1 MKFVIAAVLFAH
13 GIGHVMGP
21 LQVFKV
27 AVVNPAWAGD
37 SWLLTGAGGQT
48 LGQAIGIV
56 LWMTA
61 LVGFVAAAAVVMGW
75 LPVTW
80 WVPLAVA
87 SSVASLAAIGLDRR
101 PARSARRWRPRRITR
116 TRPPGEMGR
125 EVLWTG
131 LILTGAAFAVLVLL
145 PLMIAL
151 PGMPYR

>member
-27 AVVNPAWAGD
+27 AVINPAWAGD
-37 SWLLTGAGGQT
+37 SWLLTGVGGQT

-61 LVGFVAAAAVVMGW
+61 LVGFVSAAAVVMGW

-80 WVPLAVA
+80 WVPLAVV
-87 SSVASLAAIGLDRR
+87 SSIASLAAIGLF
-101 PARSARRWRPRRITR
+101 PTAFPTFSTI
-116 TRPPGEMGR
+116 
-125 EVLWTG
+125 
-131 LILTGAAFAVLVLL
+131 GAVVVDIATLLAVLGLHWV
-145 PLMIAL
+145 PVAS
-151 PGMPYR
+151 PG

>member
-80 WVPLAVA
+80 WVPLAVV
-87 SSVASLAAIGLDRR
+87 SSVASLAAIGLF
-101 PARSARRWRPRRITR
+101 PTAFPTFSTI
-116 TRPPGEMGR
+116 
-125 EVLWTG
+125 
-131 LILTGAAFAVLVLL
+131 GAVVVDLVTLLAVLGLRWV
-145 PLMIAL
+145 PVAS
-151 PGMPYR
+151 PA

>member
-21 LQVFKV
+21 LQVFKL
-27 AVVNPAWAGD
+27 AVINPAWAGD

-48 LGQAIGIV
+48 LGQAIGMV

-87 SSVASLAAIGLDRR
+87 SSIASLAAIGLF
-101 PARSARRWRPRRITR
+101 PTAFPTFSTI
-116 TRPPGEMGR
+116 
-125 EVLWTG
+125 
-131 LILTGAAFAVLVLL
+131 GAVVVDLATLLAVLGLHWV
-145 PLMIAL
+145 
-151 PGMPYR
+151 PGASPA

>member
-27 AVVNPAWAGD
+27 AVINPAWAGD

-48 LGQAIGIV
+48 LGQAIGMV

-80 WVPLAVA
+80 WVPLAVV
-87 SSVASLAAIGLDRR
+87 SSIASLAAIGLFPTAFPTFSTIGALVVDVVVL
-101 PARSARRWRPRRITR
+101 AA
-116 TRPPGEMGR
+116 
-125 EVLWTG
+125 VLWSQWAPSD
-131 LILTGAAFAVLVLL
+131 LAA
-145 PLMIAL
+145 
-151 PGMPYR
+151 

>member
-21 LQVFKV
+21 LQVFKL
-27 AVVNPAWAGD
+27 AVINPAWAGD

-48 LGQAIGIV
+48 LGQAIGMV

-80 WVPLAVA
+80 WVVINSPRSRAVRLLVGGTHVAGALSHA
-87 SSVASLAAIGLDRR
+87 S
-101 PARSARRWRPRRITR
+101 T
-116 TRPPGEMGR
+116 
-125 EVLWTG
+125 
-131 LILTGAAFAVLVLL
+131 
-145 PLMIAL
+145 
-151 PGMPYR
+151 

>member
-27 AVVNPAWAGD
+27 AVINPAWAGD

-48 LGQAIGIV
+48 LGQAIGMV

-80 WVPLAVA
+80 WVPLAVV
-87 SSVASLAAIGLDRR
+87 SSIASLAAIGLF
-101 PARSARRWRPRRITR
+101 PTAFPTFSTI
-116 TRPPGEMGR
+116 
-125 EVLWTG
+125 
-131 LILTGAAFAVLVLL
+131 GAVVVDLVTLLAVLGLRWV
-145 PLMIAL
+145 PVAS
-151 PGMPYR
+151 PA

>member
-27 AVVNPAWAGD
+27 AVINPAWAGD
-37 SWLLTGAGGQT
+37 SWLLTGAAGQT
-48 LGQAIGIV
+48 LGQAIAIV

-80 WVPLAVA
+80 WVPLAVV
-87 SSVASLAAIGLDRR
+87 SSIVSLAAIGLF
-101 PARSARRWRPRRITR
+101 PTAFPTFSTI
-116 TRPPGEMGR
+116 
-125 EVLWTG
+125 
-131 LILTGAAFAVLVLL
+131 GAVVVDLATLLAVLGLHWV
-145 PLMIAL
+145 PVAS
-151 PGMPYR
+151 PA

>member
-37 SWLLTGAGGQT
+37 SWLLTGAGGQP

-87 SSVASLAAIGLDRR
+87 SSVASLAAIGLF
-101 PARSARRWRPRRITR
+101 PTAFPTFSTI
-116 TRPPGEMGR
+116 
-125 EVLWTG
+125 
-131 LILTGAAFAVLVLL
+131 GAVVVDLATLLAVLGLRWV
-145 PLMIAL
+145 PVAS
-151 PGMPYR
+151 PA

>member
-80 WVPLAVA
+80 WVPLAVV
-87 SSVASLAAIGLDRR
+87 SSIASLAAIGLF
-101 PARSARRWRPRRITR
+101 PTAFPTFSTI
-116 TRPPGEMGR
+116 
-125 EVLWTG
+125 
-131 LILTGAAFAVLVLL
+131 GAVVVDLATLLAVLGLHWIPVAS
-145 PLMIAL
+145 PA
-151 PGMPYR
+151 